1 MTTAT
6 NTLTQR
12 ATANPGSV
20 RSVTG
25 FTRPADTTAYAAHDV
40 IYESDDAEFAGCL
53 EFDSCGGAGTIIHVG
68 VQMFDVEAV
77 DLDLLV
83 FDAEPTNMV
92 DNAAVAL
99 VSSDINKLVGVFS
112 LTSANK
118 KLGAS
123 GLALYETSDGRSMC
137 YTSDN
142 GALYGILVTRTGFTP
157 ASATAYSAFLH
168 LQIDDV

>member
-1 MTTAT
+1 MATAT

-25 FTRPADTTAYAAHDV
+25 FTRPANTTAYAAHDV
-40 IYESDDAEFAGCL
+40 IYEDVSGGCL

-68 VQMFDVEAV
+68 VQMFQVEAV

-83 FDAEPTNMV
+83 FDAEPTNHA
-92 DNAAVAL
+92 DNVAVAL

-112 LTSANK
+112 LTNSNK
-118 KLGAS
+118 KIGAA
-123 GLALYETSDGRSMC
+123 GLALYETTDGRSMC

>member
-1 MTTAT
+1 MATAT

-25 FTRPADTTAYAAHDV
+25 FTRPANTTAYAAHDV
-40 IYESDDAEFAGCL
+40 IYEDVSGGCL

-83 FDAEPTNMV
+83 FDAEPTNMA
-92 DNAAVAL
+92 DNAAVAM

-118 KLGAS
+118 KIGS
-123 GLALYETSDGRSMC
+123 TGLSLYETTDGRSMC

-142 GALYGILVTRTGFTP
+142 GALYGILVTRTSFTP